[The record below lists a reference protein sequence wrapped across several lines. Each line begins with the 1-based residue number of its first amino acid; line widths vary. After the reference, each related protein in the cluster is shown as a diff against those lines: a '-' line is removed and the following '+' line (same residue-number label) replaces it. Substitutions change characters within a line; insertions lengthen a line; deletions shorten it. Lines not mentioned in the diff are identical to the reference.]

1 MSNKYDVIV
10 IGSGPAGYVA
20 AIRCAQLGLKT
31 ACIEKWKDKDG
42 KGVNGG
48 TCLNVGCI
56 PSKALLDSSH
66 RYEDAHK
73 GFASHGI
80 KAPNVEI
87 DVPSMIARKDKI
99 VKQMSGGITGLFQ
112 ANKVTSLY
120 GTGKLLAGRK
130 VQYVALD
137 GKEEVLEA
145 DNVILAS
152 GSIPVNI
159 PVAPADGDVIVDST
173 GALEF
178 QAVPERLGVIGAG
191 VIGLELGS
199 VWGRLGSKVVC
210 LEAMDSFLAMMDQ
223 QIATEAKKILVKQG
237 LDIRLSCRV
246 TGTEVVEAKGKK
258 EVIVTY
264 TDKDGNEAKETF
276 DKLIVCVGRRPFTDG
291 LLSEDSG
298 VKLDE
303 RGSIYVND
311 LCSTSAPGVW
321 AVGDVVR
328 GPMLAHKGS
337 EEGVMVAERIAGQK
351 TVMNYDI
358 IPNVIYTHPEIASV
372 GKTEEQLKAD
382 GEAYEVGTFPFLAI
396 GRAVAADCAEGMVK
410 MIAHADTD
418 RVLGCHIVGP
428 NAADLV
434 QQVAIAMEFGATSE
448 DIGMTVF
455 GHPTFSEAVKEAAL
469 AVHGHAIHMPNRKKR
484 KQKIAREYFYSP
496 SIAGRIGIQMDL
508 AERDNNY
515 QAI

>member
-1 MSNKYDVIV
+1 MSSKYDVIV
-10 IGSGPAGYVA
+10 IGSGPSGYVA

-31 ACIEKWKDKDG
+31 ACIEKWKDDKG

-73 GFASHGI
+73 GFENHGI
-80 KAPNVEI
+80 TTEGLGI
-87 DVPSMIARKDKI
+87 DVPSMLKRKDKI

-120 GTGKLLAGRK
+120 GSGKLLANKK
-130 VQYVALD
+130 VEFVD
-137 GKEEVLEA
+137 NEGKTEVLEA
-145 DNVILAS
+145 ENVILAS
-152 GSIPVNI
+152 GSVPVAI
-159 PVAPADGDVIVDST
+159 PVAPIDNDVIVDST

-178 QAVPERLGVIGAG
+178 QEVPKRLGVIGAG

-199 VWGRLGSKVVC
+199 VWGRLGSDVVC
-210 LEAMDSFLAMMDQ
+210 LEAMDTFLSIMDQ
-223 QIATEAKKILVKQG
+223 QIAKESKKIFVKQG

-246 TGTEVVEAKGKK
+246 TGTEVVENNGSK

-264 TDKDGNEAKETF
+264 TDKDGNTATATF

-291 LLSEDSG
+291 LLSDDSG
-298 VKLDE
+298 VKMDE

-358 IPNVIYTHPEIASV
+358 VPNVIYTHPEVASV
-372 GKTEEQLKAD
+372 GKSEEQLKAD
-382 GEAYEVGTFPFLAI
+382 GEDFEIGTFPFVAI
-396 GRAVAADCAEGMVK
+396 GRAVASDSAEGMVK
-410 MIAHADTD
+410 IIANAKTD
-418 RVLGCHIVGP
+418 RILGCHIVGP
-428 NAADLV
+428 SAADLV
-434 QQVAIAMEFGATSE
+434 QQIAIAMEFGATAE
-448 DIGMTVF
+448 DVGMTVF
-455 GHPTFSEAVKEAAL
+455 GHPTYSEAVKEAAL

-484 KQKIAREYFYSP
+484 K
-496 SIAGRIGIQMDL
+496 
-508 AERDNNY
+508 
-515 QAI
+515 